1 MQHLRYIVTVAEIGS
16 ITEAAKRLF
25 ISQPSLSNAIQ
36 DVEREIRFPI
46 FMRTRKGITVTAE
59 GLEFIGYARQV
70 IQQMNVLQDRY
81 ITMRPQKTY
90 FNVSTQHYVFAT
102 NAFVDM
108 IRTYGQERYE
118 FCLNETQTHQIFENV
133 KNRVSELGLI
143 YLSDNNEAVI
153 RRTLYELGLEFHMLF
168 TVKPHVAL
176 YAKHPLAGRTSLRLS
191 DLKEYPRLKFLQG
204 NYESSFFSEELYSTL
219 PVEKEIRVSD
229 RAALINMMIGLNGYS
244 ISTGIFPKYMQG
256 DALKGIPLDEKERMT
271 IGYIVNKGQRL
282 SELGN
287 IYIEAVKK
295 YHDEALRAQ

>member
-1 MQHLRYIVTVAEIGS
+1 MTLQHLRYIIAVAEIGS

-25 ISQPSLSNAIQ
+25 ISQPSLSNAIHE
-36 DVEREIRFPI
+36 VEREIQFPI

-70 IQQMNVLQDRY
+70 VQQMNVLQDRY
-81 ITMRPQKTY
+81 ITMLPQKKY

-108 IRTYGQERYE
+108 IHTYGQERYK

-143 YLSDNNEAVI
+143 YLSDNNETVI
-153 RRTLYELGLEFHMLF
+153 RRTLDEMGLEFHGIF
-168 TVKPHVAL
+168 NVKPHVAL
-176 YAKHPLAGRTSLRLS
+176 YIHHPLAACTSLRLS
-191 DLKEYPRLKFLQG
+191 DLRSYPRLKFLQG
-204 NYESSFFSEELYSTL
+204 IYESSFFSEELYSTL
-219 PVEKEIRVSD
+219 PVDKEILVSD

-256 DALKGIPLDEKERMT
+256 DTIKGIPLDEKERMT
-271 IGYIVNKGQRL
+271 VGYIVNKGQPL
-282 SELGN
+282 SELGA
-287 IYIEAVKK
+287 IYIDAIKK
-295 YHDEALRAQ
+295 YHIEEK